1 MIADWLGLVGV
12 MAANTAVSVGLI
24 KYINDKIGRVYKR
37 LDDVKGDMENKFV
50 RKDIC
55 SVMHLQASDNLTG
68 LETRINDRFDKLEKT
83 VSDQYSM
90 LIKIITEKK

>member
-1 MIADWLGLVGV
+1 MIADWVGIAGV
-12 MAANTAVSVGLI
+12 MAANTAVSVGII
-24 KYINDKIGRVYKR
+24 KHLNDKTGRIYKR
-37 LDDVKGDMENKFV
+37 LDDIKEKFSTEFV
-50 RKDIC
+50 RKDLC